1 MKLRHSTSAVLGFA
15 LLAAIAPLGVGC
27 GHESAAS
34 PGGAT
39 PTAAIEAA
47 PSPVATAPAPTESTA
62 TAPAAAEPIGT
73 EPAANSAEPA
83 ASAAKPEDPANDAEP
98 PRKIGQRPPA
108 DRTPTRPGEA
118 EKITWDDLN
127 IGMPADVVFRPFMLS
142 DRVKELEGKKISIL
156 GFIHGAAT
164 GGSRAKIKNLILL
177 KNTECKYGPQGQADH
192 LAAVYFAEGKAA
204 AYTDKAIKVEGT
216 LKIEPF
222 TGTDGNTWSVFRL
235 EDAVVK

>member
-1 MKLRHSTSAVLGFA
+1 MKQRHSTNAALGLAVLA
-15 LLAAIAPLGVGC
+15 TIAPLTIGC

-34 PGGAT
+34 PGGAA
-39 PTAAIEAA
+39 PIAAEAGPQLAEAA
-47 PSPVATAPAPTESTA
+47 PAPAEPVASEPV
-62 TAPAAAEPIGT
+62 AAEPASSVV
-73 EPAANSAEPA
+73 AAA
-83 ASAAKPEDPANDAEP
+83 AAKPEDPTKDAEP
-98 PRKIGQRPPA
+98 PRTKGQRPPA
-108 DRTPTRPGEA
+108 DRTPARPGEA

-142 DRVKELEGKKISIL
+142 DRVKELEGKRISIL
-156 GFIHGAAT
+156 GFIHGAPDT
-164 GGSRAKIKNLILL
+164 ITKIKELILL

-204 AYTDKAIKVEGT
+204 SYTDKAIKVEGT

>member
-1 MKLRHSTSAVLGFA
+1 MMQRPTIAAFELA
-15 LLAAIAPLGVGC
+15 LLAAIVPLAAGC

-34 PGGAT
+34 SA
-39 PTAAIEAA
+39 AA
-47 PSPVATAPAPTESTA
+47 PSVAIDPATSPVATVPVPAEPTA
-62 TAPAAAEPIGT
+62 TEPAAAEPTGA

-83 ASAAKPEDPANDAEP
+83 ASAAASAEDPAKDAEP
-98 PRKIGQRPPA
+98 PRTKGQRPPA
-108 DRTPTRPGEA
+108 DRTPSRPGEA

-127 IGMPADVVFRPFMLS
+127 IGMPADIVFRPFMLS
-142 DRVKELEGKKISIL
+142 DRVQELDGKRISIL
-156 GFIHGAAT
+156 GFIHGAPDKLT
-164 GGSRAKIKNLILL
+164 NIKELILL

-204 AYTDKAIKVEGT
+204 TYTDKAIKVEGT

-235 EDAVVK
+235 EDAAVK